1 MRVKPR
7 EQGSAMLW
15 SVLVLAIIAIFATGV
30 LTLALS
36 FSQRSIQN
44 DSRQQ
49 AYLTA
54 RSAVD
59 ALSSQLHALEVGP
72 VSYTH
77 LDVYKRQG

>member
-1 MRVKPR
+1 MRAKPR

-59 ALSSQLHALEVGP
+59 ALSSQLHALEVGQSSELVP
-72 VSYTH
+72 TTP
-77 LDVYKRQG
+77 